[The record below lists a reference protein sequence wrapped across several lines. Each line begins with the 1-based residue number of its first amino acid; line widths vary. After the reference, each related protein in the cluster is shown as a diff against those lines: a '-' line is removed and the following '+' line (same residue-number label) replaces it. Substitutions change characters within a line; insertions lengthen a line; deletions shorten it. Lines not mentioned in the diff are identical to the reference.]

1 VASRTEGIGVV
12 ETQTLELPDPLA
24 LDCGRELRGVRIAY
38 ETYGTLT
45 PARDNAVL
53 ICHALTG
60 DAHAAGFSADP
71 DAPSAGELETRALG
85 WWDSMIGPG
94 RAFDTD
100 RWFVISTNL
109 LGGCRGSTGPSSID
123 PETGRPYGS
132 TFPPLTVA
140 DLVRAQKAFLDELG
154 IDSLLAVAG
163 ASLGGMQALQFSVD
177 HPELVRGVV
186 AIASTAHLDTQGV
199 ALNAIARN
207 AITSD
212 PDWQGG
218 DYYDTGRQPRIGLG
232 LARQVGHMTYLSKHS
247 MREKFGRTL
256 AAETGGPTLTEPWFA
271 VESYLRYQ
279 GAKFV
284 DRFDA
289 NTYLLF
295 SRALTWFEL
304 PFRRL
309 REARARYLL
318 LSFSSD
324 WIYPP
329 ADSEELER
337 ELVAAG
343 REAEHVLLEVDYGHD
358 SFLLEDALQAPYVQ
372 RFLADTYGGGR

>member
-1 VASRTEGIGVV
+1 MATRSEGVGVV
-12 ETQTLELPDPLA
+12 ETRALRLSEPLP
-24 LDCGRELRGVRIAY
+24 LDCGRTLRDVEIAY
-38 ETYGTLT
+38 ETYGELT
-45 PARDNAVL
+45 AARDNVVL
-53 ICHALTG
+53 ISHALTG
-60 DAHAAGFSADP
+60 DAHAAGLSADP
-71 DAPSAGELETRALG
+71 DAPSAGEVETRALG

-100 RWFVISTNL
+100 RWFVVSTNL
-109 LGGCRGSTGPSSID
+109 VGGCRGSTGPGSLD
-123 PETGRPYGS
+123 PDTGRPYGS
-132 TFPPLTVA
+132 RFPPLTVA
-140 DLVRAQKAFLDELG
+140 DLVRAQRLLLDELG

-163 ASLGGMQALQFSVD
+163 ASLGGMQALQFALD

-186 AIASTAHLDTQGV
+186 AIASTAHLDTQGL

-218 DYYDTGRQPRIGLG
+218 DYYGTGRFPRTGLA

-247 MREKFGRTL
+247 MREKFGRAP
-256 AAETGGPTLTEPWFA
+256 AAEAGEPSLTEPWFA

-279 GAKFV
+279 GARFV

-289 NTYLLF
+289 NSYLVF
-295 SRALTWFEL
+295 SRALTWFDL
-304 PFRRL
+304 PLARL
-309 REARARYLL
+309 REARARFLL

-329 ADSEELER
+329 ADSEELEAALR
-337 ELVAAG
+337 AAG
-343 REAEHVLLEVDYGHD
+343 RDVEHATLEATYGHD
-358 SFLLEDALQAPYVQ
+358 SFLLEDALQAPYVR
-372 RFLADTYGGGR
+372 RFLEETYAG